1 MKQIE
6 EKKTKVFR
14 SDIPDTGISVEYR
27 ATYTTGAEQESVAT
41 VYVSASKSGKP
52 VASAGYDRA
61 KDRLHV
67 SFEPFTGMTPEEREA
82 VGQTVLSDLS
92 GILNG

>member
-6 EKKTKVFR
+6 EKKTRTFR

-27 ATYTTGAEQESVAT
+27 ATYTTEAEQESAAT
-41 VYVSASKSGKP
+41 VYVSAPKSGKP

-67 SFEPFTGMTPEEREA
+67 SFEPFTGATPAERETIA
-82 VGQTVLSDLS
+82 QTVLSDLS

>member
-1 MKQIE
+1 MEKVE
-6 EKKTKVFR
+6 EKTTRTFR

-27 ATYTTGAEQESVAT
+27 ATYTTEAEEESAAT

-61 KDRLHV
+61 KGRLHV
-67 SFEPFTGMTPEEREA
+67 IFEPFTGTTPAERETIA
-82 VGQTVLSDLS
+82 QTVLSDLS